1 MSRATLSA
9 AARRASRAFTL
20 VELLVV
26 LCIIG
31 ILASILLGALYAS
44 QEKARA
50 EQTRKTITKIDSLIR
65 AQWDTYRTR
74 RLAIE
79 RNPAWSA
86 REFAAEQLKMRWALQ
101 RAEMPDRYSDITLN
115 GTSANIGACGPNA
128 LQDAYL
134 AAINF
139 YRQQFNALNA
149 VSDDQAAY
157 FNRIRATNQ
166 SAECLYLTVT
176 VGLNGLDEVQFF
188 ESEIGDTD
196 EDGMPEFLDGYG
208 QPINFLRW
216 APGFSSDLQPRDP
229 INSPDPLDPLGVG
242 RQLGSQP
249 AILAPTG
256 GGGTGDYGFKL
267 YPLIYS
273 VGPDGEGA
281 IMLLGELDDS
291 AGTNP
296 YNFYLYNVDGKT
308 YQLGSAMPDDSSRE
322 GGRFDNIY
330 NHYLGGR

>member
-101 RAEMPDRYSDITLN
+101 RAELPDRYSDIYNVTTFTGLRLAYVDAIDFYHNQYDPSMSATDYLN
-115 GTSANIGACGPNA
+115 LIKAS
-128 LQDAYL
+128 
-134 AAINF
+134 
-139 YRQQFNALNA
+139 
-149 VSDDQAAY
+149 
-157 FNRIRATNQ
+157 NQ
-166 SAECLYLTVT
+166 SAECLYLTIT
-176 VGLNGLDEVQFF
+176 VGLNGLDEVQFT
-188 ESEIGDTD
+188 EAEIGDTD

-229 INSPDPLDPLGVG
+229 INSPDPLDPLGVA
-242 RQLGSQP
+242 RNHFDGSGNVVRP
-249 AILAPTG
+249 ARNEFKPSSG
-256 GGGTGDYGFKL
+256 GDKDFGFKL

-281 IMLLGELDDS
+281 IMLLGSDTAVSD
-291 AGTNP
+291 NP
-296 YNFYLYNVDGKT
+296 YEFFDFEGT
-308 YQLGSAMPDDSSRE
+308 PYQRGAAMPASAAPE